1 MIRVKY
7 KWLAEKM
14 YEFSFTC
21 CVFLVTL
28 LMMTQCNAR
37 SKLSLWIDEGQV
49 QTITKNVAGLP
60 LHLYI
65 IHEGTLKSYMNDVGI
80 IGNLPVL
87 EPDIDT
93 VNLTWEAGDEQYTY
107 WFDNLKSKNKT
118 ILYNPLLSI
127 PASGIIPKGPKVF
140 QMSIPCTGKEEGV
153 AHLVLGLR
161 IMDHNNRPIKGSPIK
176 LRLRKRCHEFE
187 TTNLCKMPCENNG
200 RCNQIG
206 ECECS
211 QGFHGQYCEKD
222 MCNPKCENNGTCVS
236 PDMCLCL
243 DGFSGKR
250 CEKALCNKPCQNG
263 GRCVPSEAQKFGVC
277 WCTSGFYGEACE
289 FSWCVEPCQHGGLC
303 VGTNKCNCKSGFS
316 GKYCENKDTRPKRL
330 AELIKEK
337 RRKET
342 CDRLPQEIKKIC
354 VKTKKCKTKQERTSQ
369 RCKSKNVSRY
379 NKCKKRQENLA
390 KRCLKQKKKRRKR
403 RKRCQKKQ
411 KAYAKKC
418 SGHKKIR
425 HASKG
430 H

>member
-1 MIRVKY
+1 MVEVTY
-7 KWLAEKM
+7 KRLSEKM
-14 YEFSFTC
+14 NEVSLMGC
-21 CVFLVTL
+21 LLLVIV
-28 LMMTQCNAR
+28 LMMTKCNAR

-49 QTITKNVAGLP
+49 QTITKNVAGSGGGLP

-65 IHEGTLKSYMNDVGI
+65 IHEGTLKYYMNNVDI
-80 IGNLPVL
+80 IGNLPIL
-87 EPDIDT
+87 ESDIDT

-161 IMDHNNRPIKGSPIK
+161 IMDQNNRPINGSPIK

-187 TTNLCKMPCENNG
+187 TTNLCKMPCQNNG

-206 ECECS
+206 ECECP
-211 QGFHGQYCEKD
+211 QGYHGQYCEID
-222 MCNPKCENNGTCVS
+222 MCNPKCENNGTCIS

-243 DGFSGKR
+243 DGFYGKR
-250 CEKALCNKPCQNG
+250 CEKG
-263 GRCVPSEAQKFGVC
+263 
-277 WCTSGFYGEACE
+277 Y
-289 FSWCVEPCQHGGLC
+289 CVEPCQHGGLC
-303 VGTNKCNCKSGFS
+303 IGTNKCNCKSGFS
-316 GKYCENKDTRPKRL
+316 GKHCENKDKRPKRL

-354 VKTKKCKTKQERTSQ
+354 VKSKRCKTKQERTSSK
-369 RCKSKNVSRY
+369 CKSKNVSRY
-379 NKCKKRQENLA
+379 RKCKKRQEKLA
-390 KRCLKQKKKRRKR
+390 ARCVKQKKKRRKR

-411 KAYAKKC
+411 KAFAKKC
-418 SGHKKIR
+418 THKNKIN
-425 HASKG
+425 
-430 H
+430 